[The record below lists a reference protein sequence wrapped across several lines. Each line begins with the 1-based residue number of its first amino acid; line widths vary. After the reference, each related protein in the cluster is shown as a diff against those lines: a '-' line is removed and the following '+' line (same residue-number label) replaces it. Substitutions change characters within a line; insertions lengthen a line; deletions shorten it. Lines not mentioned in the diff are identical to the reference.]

1 MKTIRY
7 ARDGIVVADLD
18 AEEKA
23 KAFLAGPDDSIVVA
37 SAIFVEAVRVHI
49 AEGLCPHDDVAF
61 AFGDKVL
68 RPNKNGSLAEWPEG
82 FCDTWDNFL
91 NRIVLPN
98 RR

>member
-1 MKTIRY
+1 MKTVRY

-23 KAFLAGPDDSIVVA
+23 KAFLAGPDDDIVVA
-37 SAIFVEAVRVHI
+37 SAIFVEAIRVQI
-49 AEGLCPHDDVAF
+49 AEGLYPHDGVAF

-68 RPNKNGSLAEWPEG
+68 WPNPNGSLAEWPAG

-91 NRIVLPN
+91 NRLVLPN